1 MKNSFLKKP
10 LMKDLI
16 KETNRPC
23 IKIMLTI
30 SCIACLIILYI
41 CIANLICQNC
51 ITLKTVNLLTSISMT
66 EIFITTVTV
75 AAIYDELNLLFLI
88 MYSNTTLGALT
99 LITKLKFAALT
110 IIFAIPYLFILIS
123 IIAIFIIKVTKQLKH
138 L

>member
-1 MKNSFLKKP
+1 
-10 LMKDLI
+10 
-16 KETNRPC
+16 
-23 IKIMLTI
+23 
-30 SCIACLIILYI
+30 
-41 CIANLICQNC
+41 
-51 ITLKTVNLLTSISMT
+51 MT

-99 LITKLKFAALT
+99 LITKLKFAVLT